1 MLHVFETY
9 AIQNG
14 GFCREWFRAQAYVK
28 ASVGA
33 LHRGIGKTKQDANK
47 EVVYNRE
54 NRGVVD
60 RRDIDW
66 EENGKK
72 TAVEKYKQWM
82 KHNTCKERS
91 YGKDIKQTLAES
103 REGFERHDMC
113 RER

>member
-9 AIQNG
+9 AIENG

-33 LHRGIGKTKQDANK
+33 LHRGIGKTKQDTNK

-60 RRDIDW
+60 RRDID
-66 EENGKK
+66 GKK
-72 TAVEKYKQWM
+72 M
-82 KHNTCKERS
+82 ERKPRVKNINS
-91 YGKDIKQTLAES
+91 G
-103 REGFERHDMC
+103 
-113 RER
+113 